1 MAVHLANFLAMS
13 TRDPSRKSP
22 NSSQNATRSFWER
35 RSVPSLPGAGLF
47 VVTRAV
53 TVVIRAAF
61 EERSQLPGTIE
72 LKDELL

>member
-13 TRDPSRKSP
+13 TRAPSRKSP
-22 NSSQNATRSFWER
+22 NSSQNAMRSFWER
-35 RSVPSLPGAGLF
+35 RSHRYPRAALF

-53 TVVIRAAF
+53 TGVIRSAF
-61 EERSQLPGTIE
+61 EARSQLPGTIE